1 MVSVKAPRCL
11 RGSRMLP
18 MPSLHPRFSF
28 YWMCPLPSAAVG
40 FRGIDVAPF
49 ERAKRR
55 GQPQHL
61 ASWWLL
67 VCGVGRGKGTPPAP
81 KELST
86 SR

>member
-1 MVSVKAPRCL
+1 M
-11 RGSRMLP
+11 
-18 MPSLHPRFSF
+18 
-28 YWMCPLPSAAVG
+28 G

-55 GQPQHL
+55 GQPEHL